1 VNAIRKGVPV
11 LLAAIPLLGGSNRI
25 PGSPQPT
32 WTVPVGMHPMYRTHS
47 PILDKGRLYFVAH
60 NDFRNNVYCLNAATG
75 ASLWRSEVRV
85 TRVDLHPD
93 ESLRVFTMD
102 RFYVGLNP
110 ETGESFDSDD
120 LLARTDIYE
129 SNFYPLFADGSIVML
144 SGGELVGL
152 GKGGEKWRVKPGWH
166 GGLDLTPL
174 VAYKGLVLTGA
185 EEGLN
190 RPQGGL
196 KAYRQQTG
204 VLEWTAPGVRSP
216 KAVKLHGDVALVYD
230 GIWTDP
236 NNYAPMVK
244 AFDASTG
251 RQLWAISTNEEEVL
265 HFRPVQQSQ
274 AEGDLLIMP
283 FLKDPKSSFTLRA
296 VDLHTGAPKGE
307 FSLDVIGFT
316 ISQGVVYAIHGKEV
330 VGMDAT
336 SGKVLWRSAPLAD
349 TPTAL
354 FSADGL
360 IYASDRRTLSA
371 WAAK

>member
-1 VNAIRKGVPV
+1 
-11 LLAAIPLLGGSNRI
+11 
-25 PGSPQPT
+25 
-32 WTVPVGMHPMYRTHS
+32 
-47 PILDKGRLYFVAH
+47 
-60 NDFRNNVYCLNAATG
+60 
-75 ASLWRSEVRV
+75 
-85 TRVDLHPD
+85 
-93 ESLRVFTMD
+93 MD

-120 LLARTDIYE
+120 LLAKTDIYE
-129 SNFYPLFADGSIVML
+129 TNFYPLFGDGSIVML

-174 VAYKGLVLTGA
+174 VAYKELVLTGA
-185 EEGLN
+185 EEGLD

-204 VLEWTAPGVRSP
+204 ALEWTAPGVRSP
-216 KAVKLHGDVALVYD
+216 KAVKLHADVALVYD

-244 AFDASTG
+244 AFDGFNRQAALGHQHQRG
-251 RQLWAISTNEEEVL
+251 RGP

-274 AEGDLLIMP
+274 SEADLLIMP
-283 FLKDPKSSFTLRA
+283 FLKDPKSPFTLRA

-307 FSLDVIGFT
+307 FSLDAIGFT
-316 ISQGVVYAIHGKEV
+316 ISHGVVYAIHGKEV

-354 FSADGL
+354 FSANGL